1 MPTSIDAAHA
11 GSSAKQPVR
20 RDPDA
25 SQRRILAA
33 ATEVFAAQGLDGARV
48 DEIADRAGINKR
60 MLYHYFGNKDDLF
73 GAVLDE
79 VYETICRDSA
89 ALDLNA
95 GPPLAGLARLVDFV
109 VDYYLDNPHAITLL
123 NAENLHKAR
132 HLKTSARIRAM
143 QLPFEDMLESLLVR
157 GVASGDF
164 RPGIS
169 GAHLYISAV
178 GLTYYYLSNGHS
190 LSVFFD
196 RDLYDREELRAWRF
210 HIHEMVQ
217 RFVAARNPRK
227 REH

>member
-1 MPTSIDAAHA
+1 MRTKTGRKPDDTQSRR
-11 GSSAKQPVR
+11 PVR

-60 MLYHYFGNKDDLF
+60 MLYHYFGNKDALF
-73 GAVLDE
+73 ASVLDE
-79 VYETICRDSA
+79 LYETICRNSA
-89 ALDLNA
+89 ALDLNNGSA
-95 GPPLAGLARLVDFV
+95 PEGLARLVDFV
-109 VDYYLDNPHAITLL
+109 VAYYLDNPHAITLL

-132 HLKTSARIRAM
+132 HLKNSEHIGAIR
-143 QLPFEDMLESLLVR
+143 LPFEEMLEDLIAR

-169 GAHLYISAV
+169 GARLYISIV

-196 RDLYDREELRAWRF
+196 RNLYDRKELKAWRQ
-210 HIHEMVQ
+210 HIHEMAQ
-217 RFVAARNPRK
+217 RFVAA
-227 REH
+227 

>member
-1 MPTSIDAAHA
+1 MPTRIDSKPP
-11 GSSAKQPVR
+11 GTPAKRPVR

-33 ATEVFAAQGLDGARV
+33 ATEVFADQGLDGARV
-48 DEIADRAGINKR
+48 DEIAKRAGINKR

-79 VYETICRDSA
+79 LYETICRDSA

-95 GPPLAGLARLVDFV
+95 GPPPDGLARLVDFV
-109 VDYYLDNPHAITLL
+109 VDFYLDNPQAITLL

-132 HLKTSARIRAM
+132 HLKNSERIRAIH
-143 QLPFEDMLESLLVR
+143 LPFEDMLENLLAR
-157 GVASGDF
+157 GVEAGDF
-164 RPGIS
+164 RTGVS
-169 GAHLYISAV
+169 GARLYISIV

-196 RDLYDREELRAWRF
+196 RNLYDREELKAWRY
-210 HIHEMVQ
+210 HIHEMAQ
-217 RFVAARNPRK
+217 RFVAA
-227 REH
+227 

>member
-1 MPTSIDAAHA
+1 MPAKIDSKAARQA
-11 GSSAKQPVR
+11 GKERVR

-60 MLYHYFGNKDDLF
+60 MLYHYFGNKDELF
-73 GAVLDE
+73 GAVLNE
-79 VYETICRDSA
+79 LYETICRDSA

-95 GPPLAGLARLVDFV
+95 GPPPEGLARLVDFV
-109 VDYYLDNPHAITLL
+109 VDYYLGNPHAITLL

-132 HLKTSARIRAM
+132 HLKTSERIRAIH
-143 QLPFEDMLESLLVR
+143 LPFEEMLEELLAR
-157 GVASGDF
+157 GVATNDF
-164 RPGIS
+164 RSGVS
-169 GAHLYISAV
+169 GARLYISIV

-196 RDLYDREELRAWRF
+196 RDLYDRKELKAWRQ
-210 HIHEMVQ
+210 HIHEMAQ
-217 RFVAARNPRK
+217 RFVAV
-227 REH
+227 